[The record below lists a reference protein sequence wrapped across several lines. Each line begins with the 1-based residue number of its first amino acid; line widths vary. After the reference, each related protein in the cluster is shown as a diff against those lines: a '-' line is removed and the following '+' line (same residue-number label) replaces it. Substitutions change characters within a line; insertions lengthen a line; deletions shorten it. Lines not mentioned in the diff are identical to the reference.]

1 MCKIT
6 SAKLCIPA
14 GTTSC
19 AGFPSKNPPCGS
31 HLLEVHLQP
40 RWRTPS
46 NFILKS
52 VAPPSHHVRSVA
64 SVPSLGATTEVVL
77 RLDGGAR
84 GKQCLDH
91 LQVAFQSRTV
101 QRPASVRRAPLEMR
115 RDAASHM
122 SWFGG
127 SGHVWYSISN

>member
-101 QRPASVRRAPLEMR
+101 QRPASGPEGAAGDATGRGKSHELVRR
-115 RDAASHM
+115 
-122 SWFGG
+122 FG
-127 SGHVWYSISN
+127 SCLVQHF